1 MGKTEIRLLG
11 ENIDGIVSFLKKP
24 YCDEMQIFHYLWYVG
39 INMDGIG
46 LVTYA
51 NELKTQATGELHMPN
66 Y

>member
-11 ENIDGIVSFLKKP
+11 ENVDRVCIFFKKP
-24 YCDEMQIFHYLWYVG
+24 YCDEMQIFHYFCYVV